1 MEYRMNRSLSASYRL
16 AGVVFLAAAVL
27 LWVCSG
33 LELTGD
39 DALVPFSAEKGEGRE
54 QLIRLVTEACGQ

>member
-39 DALVPFSAEKGEGRE
+39 DSL
-54 QLIRLVTEACGQ
+54 QLL